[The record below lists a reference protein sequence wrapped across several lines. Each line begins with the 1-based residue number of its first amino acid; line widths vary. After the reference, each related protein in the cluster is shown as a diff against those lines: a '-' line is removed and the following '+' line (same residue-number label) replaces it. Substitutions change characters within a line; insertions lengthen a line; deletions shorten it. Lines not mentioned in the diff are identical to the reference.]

1 MAQSSEGAG
10 PSRVERRLAWALAL
24 VTVFM
29 VVEAVGGWLT
39 GSLALLADAGHMLSD
54 GLALGL
60 ALAGF
65 WFGRRPPD
73 DRRSYG
79 YRRFEVL
86 AAWVNGVAL
95 SGVALWIVAEAA
107 FRILEPIPV
116 LAAPMLAV
124 AAVGLVVNLVTLR
137 IVTVAGETHIN
148 LRGAALH
155 VIGDLLGSVAAVT
168 AAVVILLTGWTPIDP
183 LLSLLVALL
192 ILRSA
197 WALVKG
203 ATHILLEGTPEGL
216 DLERMR
222 DELVRVVPE
231 LHDVHHVHAWS
242 LTSGRP
248 LLTLHASV
256 AAGAD
261 REGALRAIKTQLKNV
276 FRVSHSVVQIE
287 TAPCPDAPERSKR
300 ASRPSAALALAA
312 SLVASSAWTGAA
324 AAGTD
329 REDEGVLVF
338 AAASTTNAVREIAD
352 RFAAQGLGRIVTSFA
367 ASSALARQIDGGAPA
382 GLFISASEE
391 WMDYLAARGRIEA
404 GTRRGLVSNRLVLIA
419 PARSSL
425 ELRIAPGFAL
435 AEALGDGRLALGDP
449 NHVPA
454 GMYAKAAL
462 VSLGVWPSVQSKL
475 APMADVRAALA
486 FVEREETVAG
496 IVYAS
501 DATASRRVK
510 VLDVFPDEAH
520 PPITYAVALV
530 KGAGASARAFYEY
543 LVSPEAR
550 AVFEGHGFRVD

>member
-1 MAQSSEGAG
+1 MAQSSEGAL
-10 PSRVERRLAWALAL
+10 SRVERRLAWALAL

-39 GSLALLADAGHMLSD
+39 GSLALLADAGHMLTD

-65 WFGRRPPD
+65 WFGRRPAD

-124 AAVGLVVNLVTLR
+124 AAAGLVVNLVTLR
-137 IVTVAGETHIN
+137 IVAVEGETHIN

-168 AAVVILLTGWTPIDP
+168 AAVVILLTGWFPIDP

-197 WALVKG
+197 WALIKG

-231 LHDVHHVHAWS
+231 LRDVHHVHAWS

-261 REGALRAIKTQLKNV
+261 REGTLRAIKTQLKNV

-300 ASRPSAALALAA
+300 ASRASLGLALAA
-312 SLVASSAWTGAA
+312 ALAASSAWSAPA

-329 REDEGVLVF
+329 REEGVLVF

-352 RFAAQGLGRIVTSFA
+352 RFAAQGRGRIVTSFA

-404 GTRRGLVSNRLVLIA
+404 DTRRGLVSNRLVLIA
-419 PARSSL
+419 PARSLL
-425 ELRIAPGFAL
+425 ELRISPGFAL

-449 NHVPA
+449 DHVPA

-486 FVEREETVAG
+486 FVEREECVAG

-510 VLDVFPDEAH
+510 VLDVFPDESH

-530 KGAGASARAFYEY
+530 KGAGAPARAFYEY

-550 AVFEGHGFRVD
+550 AVFAGHGFRVD